1 MNGRR
6 AVEILSMSLVLLALA
21 GGARADDSL
30 WSGYFLVYDYM
41 DNTRVF
47 DEIGVLAREHP
58 GKDWVPT
65 DRAGLRLQLRLN
77 QSFTP
82 DVFVDATANIQ
93 YEVKEAARTPD
104 ASATDGMSVTFK
116 EGYIS
121 LGRVL
126 PWLDAKFGRQYVFWG
141 RFEWGGALDVVSGW
155 DFLNMGAEKENFRV
169 AVDTA
174 RLFLDIDPVS
184 IEVLVVPVF
193 APNRVA
199 FDLPDQMGPMAVHRN
214 APQVPGLGPE
224 NVATGLRALIATGGM
239 GEIGLTW
246 YQGREKNFSMLVEVV
261 PDEITGF
268 PSALAFTQRYDRYQL
283 FGLDFELAFD
293 RFMLLGE
300 SGFFLTPDAA
310 GDDVFVRNR
319 RLTSVL
325 GFEWEPSSVFLWQSQ
340 VTYTRL
346 FDYDRQREYD
356 TREGLGEPDPYVSGA
371 NQFAVTTKLQWRI
384 LPELSLHVLNLV
396 NFPDTTTND
405 VMLLSFLSWEP
416 VQALKLY
423 AGSILFRGADDTR
436 FGRIEDQGRFFLEL
450 KHSF

>member
-1 MNGRR
+1 MNTRR
-6 AVEILSMSLVLLALA
+6 ALAILLAPFVLLALA
-21 GGARADDSL
+21 GTARADDSL

-47 DEIGVLAREHP
+47 DELGVLAREHP
-58 GKDWVPT
+58 GKGWVPT

-77 QSFTP
+77 QSFTH
-82 DVFVDATANIQ
+82 DVFVDATANIE
-93 YEVKEAARTPD
+93 YDVKQATRTPD

-126 PWLDAKFGRQYVFWG
+126 PWLDAKLGRQYVFWG

-174 RLFLDIDPVS
+174 RLSLDFSPLSV
-184 IEVLVVPVF
+184 ELLVVPVF
-193 APNRVA
+193 TPNRVA
-199 FDLPDQMGPMAVHRN
+199 FDLPDEMGPLAVHRR
-214 APQVPGLGPE
+214 PVQIPGLGPE
-224 NVATGLRALIATGGM
+224 EVATGARVLVAAGGM

-246 YQGREKNFSMLVEVV
+246 YRGREKNFSMLVEVV
-261 PDEITGF
+261 PDATTGF
-268 PSALAFTQRYDRYQL
+268 PSGLAFTQRYDRYQL
-283 FGLDFELAFD
+283 FGLDFELALD
-293 RFMLLGE
+293 HFMLMGE
-300 SGFFLTPDAA
+300 SGFFLTPDDR
-310 GDDVFVRNR
+310 GDDIFVRNR

-356 TREGLGEPDPYVSGA
+356 TREALGEPDPYVAGA
-371 NQFAVTTKLQWRI
+371 NQFGVTTKLQWRI

-396 NFPDTTTND
+396 SFPDTSSND

-416 VQALKLY
+416 AQALKLY
-423 AGSILFRGADDTR
+423 GGSILFRGADDTR